1 MKKLLKI
8 YQNQKENLRKKL
20 KKRKDPRVMEKK

>member
-20 KKRKDPRVMEKK
+20 KKKKDPRVMEKK